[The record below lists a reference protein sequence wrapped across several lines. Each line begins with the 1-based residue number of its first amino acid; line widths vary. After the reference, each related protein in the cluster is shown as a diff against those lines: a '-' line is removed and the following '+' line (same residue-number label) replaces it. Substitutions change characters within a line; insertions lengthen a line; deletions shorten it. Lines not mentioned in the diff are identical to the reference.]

1 MKKLILL
8 LFIAVSHFSF
18 AQTKDLQQSI
28 DSFRTVLNKQ
38 DMQIKQL
45 QAQVYHLSTV
55 LNTVNNSLN
64 EGMNYSKADSAE
76 YANYRPKPKTVVK
89 KTVVKANKEINTAPV
104 IYRSNRIPKNAKY
117 YKTING
123 NKYYIERST
132 GRKFIILKNG
142 RIKYVPRK

>member
-38 DMQIKQL
+38 DLQIKQL

-55 LNTVNNSLN
+55 LNTVKNSLN

-89 KTVVKANKEINTAPV
+89 KTVVKANKV
-104 IYRSNRIPKNAKY
+104 ISPAQVVDRNSRIPRGAKY
-117 YKTING
+117 YRTIKG
-123 NKYYIERST
+123 EKHYIDRS
-132 GRKFIILKNG
+132 GKKFIILPNG
-142 RIKYVPRK
+142 KKIYVYRK